1 VARIVV
7 ENISK
12 SFEVPKGDT
21 VRAVR
26 HAGFTVWEGELLML
40 VGPSGCGKSTT
51 LRMIAGLEEMDE
63 GTISIDGKVING
75 VAPADRDIAMVF
87 QSHALYPHMTV
98 SENMAF
104 GLKLRGVPGDEIR
117 RRVSEAA
124 EWLGLT
130 GRLER
135 YPRSLSGG
143 ERQRVAVG
151 RALVRRPKVF
161 LLDEPF
167 SDLDAPLRV
176 QMRAELSR
184 LHRRLGSTMIFVTHD
199 QVEAMTLGDRIAVMN
214 EGAILQ
220 IADPLTL
227 YQQPTHAFVAG
238 FIGSPPMNLFR
249 GTLVERGGALWLQEM
264 SPGAAPLAALTD
276 EQRQRLASFVGK
288 DIVLGLRLEDIL
300 DTTQPEAAP
309 YGCEVVATAETVELQ
324 GAETRV
330 NLTTGATRFVV
341 RIPHAAR
348 PKPGEKLKLLFDMS
362 RAQFFSGTDGKAIG
376 P

>member
-1 VARIVV
+1 MARVVV

-12 SFEVPKGDT
+12 TFIGPKSNS

-26 HAGFTVWEGELLML
+26 HGSFTAGEGELLVL

-51 LRMIAGLEEMDE
+51 LRMIAGLEEVDE
-63 GTISIDGKVING
+63 GSISIDGTVIND
-75 VAPADRDIAMVF
+75 VAPENRGVAMVF

-98 SENMAF
+98 SENMSF
-104 GLKLRGVPGDEIR
+104 GLKLRHVPGDEIR

-124 EWLGLT
+124 EWLGLA
-130 GRLER
+130 GRMDRL
-135 YPRSLSGG
+135 PRSLSGG

-167 SDLDAPLRV
+167 SNLDAPLRT

-184 LHRRLGSTMIFVTHD
+184 LHRRLGSAMIFVTHD
-199 QVEAMTLGDRIAVMN
+199 QIEAMTLGDRIAVMN
-214 EGAILQ
+214 EGTILQ

-227 YQQPTHAFVAG
+227 YQQPAHTFVAG

-249 GTLVERGGALWLQEM
+249 GTLVERGGALWLQEK

-276 EQRQRLASFVGK
+276 EQRQRLANFAGK
-288 DIVLGLRLEDIL
+288 EIVLGLRPEDIL
-300 DTTQPEAAP
+300 DPIQNEAAP
-309 YGCEVVATAETVELQ
+309 YGCEVVAMTESVETLGV
-324 GAETRV
+324 ETRV
-330 NLTTGATRFVV
+330 NLTTGATRFAV
-341 RIPHAAR
+341 RMPADAR
-348 PKPGEKLKLLFDMS
+348 PKPGEKLTLLFDMS
-362 RAQFFSGTDGKAIG
+362 RARFFSGADGKAIEA
-376 P
+376 